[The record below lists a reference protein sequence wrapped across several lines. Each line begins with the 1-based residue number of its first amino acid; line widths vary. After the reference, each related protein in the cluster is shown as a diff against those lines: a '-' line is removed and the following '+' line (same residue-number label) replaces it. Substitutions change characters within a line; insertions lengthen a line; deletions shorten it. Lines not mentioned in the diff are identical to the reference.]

1 MRNYRD
7 LVVWEK
13 AHLLTLAIYKNTR
26 AFPNDERFGLT
37 SQMRRA
43 SASIAANLAE
53 GCGRRSDGEM
63 GRYIQIAMGSGAELS
78 YHLLLARDLGFL
90 EISSY
95 QCLDA
100 DLGALMRMMSSLSNR
115 VRSHPHRRKKAQ
127 RDDERANSQEL
138 TAKSLAVVAI
148 RQFVLV
154 SIPIPPN

>member
-1 MRNYRD
+1 MRNNRD

-13 AHLLTLAIYKNTR
+13 AHRLTLAVYKNRR

-43 SASIAANLAE
+43 SASVAANLAE

-78 YHLLLARDLGFL
+78 YHLLLARDLGLL
-90 EISSY
+90 EVNSY

-100 DLGALMRMMSSLSNR
+100 DLGTIMRVMSSLSNR
-115 VRSHPHRRKKAQ
+115 VRSHPI
-127 RDDERANSQEL
+127 DERRLNAMTKEL
-138 TAKSLAVVAI
+138 RAKS
-148 RQFVLV
+148 
-154 SIPIPPN
+154 

>member
-13 AHLLTLAIYKNTR
+13 AHRLTLAVYKNTR

-63 GRYIQIAMGSGAELS
+63 GRFIQIAMGSGAELS
-78 YHLLLARDLGFL
+78 YHLLLARDLGL
-90 EISSY
+90 LDSKVY
-95 QCLDA
+95 QGLDC
-100 DLGALMRMMSSLSNR
+100 DLGAIMRMMSSLSNKIR
-115 VRSHPHRRKKAQ
+115 
-127 RDDERANSQEL
+127 L
-138 TAKSLAVVAI
+138 T
-148 RQFVLV
+148 
-154 SIPIPPN
+154 P